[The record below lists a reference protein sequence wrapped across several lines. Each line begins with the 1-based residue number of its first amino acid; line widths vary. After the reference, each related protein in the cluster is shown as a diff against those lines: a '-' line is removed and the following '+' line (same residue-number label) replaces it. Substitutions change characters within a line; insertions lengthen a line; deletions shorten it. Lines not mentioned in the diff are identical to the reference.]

1 MLEESSNQ
9 PTMASQEDP
18 AANKMKRTSFSPWSS
33 GIMGSRPGTMPKSHA
48 QGPEPPRIVSDI
60 LEGAAVKTSA
70 VGGLA
75 NNAKIQALQ
84 RQWEQNNVQAQE
96 QSIQRPPS
104 TGPSRPSSTGPPAVP
119 SLRPPPRKRDSPASD
134 TPAVKKQALGD
145 RRPSPSSASDGGA
158 QMVDNQTRANA
169 RRFTE
174 AEVARQMSE
183 LTGASVKKSAM
194 PPAPALTATAGPP
207 RAPARHFPTGGEL
220 LKKVMD
226 AQAASSPSPV
236 PRAETLT
243 QPSPVPAPTPGDRIV
258 AIAMAEQNRAYVNY
272 LAPDGTMVSGRGAL
286 IPSNYKL
293 YDSNEYPFVCP
304 VRDCRR
310 LFAGLKGLGGHFGAS
325 HCSTTFNDN
334 GDGTLTK
341 VSNYVKH
348 GGGGSPGIVISKHPL
363 PSNAP
368 PPSEAG
374 LPYVSAAQKRASG
387 IGLPEAPERK
397 PSTRLSDAAPKPVL
411 PVLTWDVK
419 EYLHQFLSPAQK
431 HHSREDVTAMLSLP
445 RRRSLPDTWIQNH
458 RGGDVDIN
466 HYACALA
473 YLTGKEV
480 TGPEE
485 CVANTRSSSR
495 PSARLSHPCIALWP
509 GLSASAKQAF
519 FGAET
524 CVGCRYWCHLQRQRN
539 CCDWGP
545 ESRSGRGSSGSA
557 SGSEE
562 ATTRSDAM
570 EVDQDY
576 QPEKVSQSRV
586 MTETAPEPRQTK
598 RVQSQAAPT
607 GLTMREQP
615 MAGVVGGPG
624 QMGGVD
630 LEMEDWE
637 VAPGRVRDESSENIA
652 FSNSYLTSGQPI
664 TVSEDISFNVLVIKP
679 GSASHWSVE
688 DDKLR
693 TCSVAAGKVRV
704 TMGEKMFQLGPNG
717 MFVVRP
723 GQACKVENRLYVD
736 SIIHCTTIDNFSL
749 Q

>member
-84 RQWEQNNVQAQE
+84 RQWEQNNVQAQ
-96 QSIQRPPS
+96 
-104 TGPSRPSSTGPPAVP
+104 GPPAVP

-220 LKKVMD
+220 LKKVM
-226 AQAASSPSPV
+226 AASSPSPV

-243 QPSPVPAPTPGDRIV
+243 QPSPVPAPAPGDRIV

-293 YDSNEYPFVCP
+293 YDNNEYPFVCP

-431 HHSREDVTAMLSLP
+431 HHTREDVTAMLSLP

-458 RGGDVDIN
+458 RGGDVW
-466 HYACALA
+466 
-473 YLTGKEV
+473 TGIEWV
-480 TGPEE
+480 
-485 CVANTRSSSR
+485 
-495 PSARLSHPCIALWP
+495 
-509 GLSASAKQAF
+509 
-519 FGAET
+519 
-524 CVGCRYWCHLQRQRN
+524 
-539 CCDWGP
+539 
-545 ESRSGRGSSGSA
+545 
-557 SGSEE
+557 
-562 ATTRSDAM
+562 
-570 EVDQDY
+570 
-576 QPEKVSQSRV
+576 
-586 MTETAPEPRQTK
+586 
-598 RVQSQAAPT
+598 
-607 GLTMREQP
+607 
-615 MAGVVGGPG
+615 
-624 QMGGVD
+624 
-630 LEMEDWE
+630 
-637 VAPGRVRDESSENIA
+637 
-652 FSNSYLTSGQPI
+652 
-664 TVSEDISFNVLVIKP
+664 
-679 GSASHWSVE
+679 
-688 DDKLR
+688 
-693 TCSVAAGKVRV
+693 GKV
-704 TMGEKMFQLGPNG
+704 GFW
-717 MFVVRP
+717 
-723 GQACKVENRLYVD
+723 
-736 SIIHCTTIDNFSL
+736 I
-749 Q
+749 